1 MQVEQDSNTIYP
13 DLEENAKTGQY
24 VGDYSGGELTI
35 AELKQ
40 VFR

>member
-1 MQVEQDSNTIYP
+1 MQVEQDKNTIYP
-13 DLEENAKTGQY
+13 DLEENGQY